1 MLRDRGFTIVE
12 ILIAM
17 TVLSVG
23 LLGILAVFPAGI
35 KKTAEVVEDTYA
47 AMITESVRNAVQLGL
62 QHARIDDGSDKGFVY
77 TGEGVQALL
86 DETGDTLPTDITTLD
101 GDGPDIDRA
110 ADYWVKVPYDSDKVF
125 LYPRHD
131 PTSYEMGPD
140 TPQEQPPVQR
150 VFPCGTDI
158 VKIAKNPSLST
169 VEREEALK
177 DVYQQYSYA
186 FTLKEAKAADPSGHS
201 LYELTI
207 LIYRNFPVR
216 FFRDGNDAAG
226 YQDRNHQ
233 PVKKPARTDRQA
245 FLMCE
250 ASRLLLLFALL
261 EREAQ
266 NEYGFLGP
274 LARYGLLFNLVRDI
288 QSFNDVTEESVTTVK
303 SCNIRSTAQRDEE
316 LAVI

>member
-1 MLRDRGFTIVE
+1 MQKNRGFTIVE

-35 KKTAEVVEDTYA
+35 KKTAEVVQDTYS
-47 AMITESVRNAVQLGL
+47 AMITESVRNAVELGL
-62 QHARIDDGSDKGFVY
+62 QHARIDDGGDKGFIY

-86 DETGDTLPTDITTLD
+86 DEEGGTLPIDITTLD
-101 GDGPDIDRA
+101 GNGPSIDKT
-110 ADYWVKVPYDSDKVF
+110 ADYWVKLPYDSDKVF
-125 LYPRHD
+125 LYPRPD

-140 TPQEQPPVQR
+140 TALNQPPVQR

-158 VKIAKNPSLST
+158 LKIARDPGLST
-169 VEREEALK
+169 IEREEALR

-186 FTLKEAKAADPSGHS
+186 FTLKEAKAADPTGHS

-233 PVKKPARTDRQA
+233 YVKKFKT
-245 FLMCE
+245 
-250 ASRLLLLFALL
+250 
-261 EREAQ
+261 
-266 NEYGFLGP
+266 Y
-274 LARYGLLFNLVRDI
+274 
-288 QSFNDVTEESVTTVK
+288 VTY
-303 SCNIRSTAQRDEE
+303 
-316 LAVI
+316 